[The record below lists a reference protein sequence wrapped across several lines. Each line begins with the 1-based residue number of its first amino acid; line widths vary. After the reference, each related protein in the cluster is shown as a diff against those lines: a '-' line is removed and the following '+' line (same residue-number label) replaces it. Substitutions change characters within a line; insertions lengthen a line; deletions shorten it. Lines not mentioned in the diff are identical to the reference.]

1 MPGSYVHLYFA
12 DRILRHLSIG
22 SASVVNL
29 YPDAYKLGALGADVF
44 DDVGRLHAEMDVTSA
59 YDLFNECGAYIYTT
73 GLKTQLSYCLGM
85 LTHYVLDSRLTPYVM
100 YLVENGA
107 PHYYDEGRTSLTKQ
121 EIIAGLDYY
130 VARAYLSEILDKLT
144 HFEVKKI
151 VADDVADLYENAVFH
166 SVRHS
171 IDPEKITHSLF
182 DLDLSEKKP
191 VDMLNVDYMNTRERE
206 WATVRNGE
214 WTTNMSIDTFFE
226 KMEPIVLKLIDDF
239 MARARSSVELNK
251 KAFVVGFTGIINK

>member
-1 MPGSYVHLYFA
+1 MPGYFTHLYFA
-12 DRILRHLSIG
+12 DRIISRLPTG
-22 SASVVNL
+22 SASVVDL

-107 PHYYDEGRTSLTKQ
+107 PHYYDDERTVLTKQ
-121 EIIAGLDYY
+121 EIVAGIDYY
-130 VARAYLSEILDKLT
+130 VARAYMNENFDKLT
-144 HFEVKKI
+144 DINAKKI
-151 VADDVADLYENAVFH
+151 VADDIADLYKNAIFH

-171 IDPEKITHSLF
+171 IDPDKIIRSLNA
-182 DLDLSEKKP
+182 LDLSEKKP

-214 WTTNMSIDTFFE
+214 WKTSMSIDAFFD
-226 KMEPIVLKLIDDF
+226 KIEPIVLKLLEDF

-251 KAFVVGFTGIINK
+251 KAFVVSFTGIINK